1 MIYIGVDLKIL
12 MFNQNNCMCCS
23 AVTSTGDVRK
33 GERSPADA
41 FLEALDSLSRS
52 RIDLLEQ
59 GIDKAKHRLT
69 LIMNQV
75 RDKISI
81 FLNFSGDS
89 SRQSSIYNSGS

>member
-1 MIYIGVDLKIL
+1 MRFL
-12 MFNQNNCMCCS
+12 
-23 AVTSTGDVRK
+23 AATSTGDVRK

-52 RIDLLEQ
+52 RIELLEQ

-75 RDKISI
+75 RGKPL
-81 FLNFSGDS
+81 F
-89 SRQSSIYNSGS
+89 